1 MRRSMRARSLVLIR
15 AIAWALAVLFSLR
28 ATAALAA
35 FTPPVFAGRPV
46 VDAAGKLSADD
57 VTAIEQ
63 RLDAIE
69 RATHHE
75 IVVFLPASLEG
86 GTIEDVAYRTFSAW
100 HLGKKGADDGVL
112 LVIAPVERKVRI
124 ETGKGVGGALT
135 DLQASYVIRDR
146 IAPELKSD
154 HFRAAILG
162 GIDGIDSALK
172 KGGMPTSPAAARRGA
187 KADDGSRPLIIFATI
202 MGVGILIIV
211 VGGTLARRGGKGGTA
226 SRDGGSDYTGSD
238 HGGSS
243 SGSDGGGGSFGGG
256 GESGGGGASGDY

>member
-1 MRRSMRARSLVLIR
+1 MRLLVLVR
-15 AIAWALAVLFSLR
+15 TLAWAIAVLCSLR

-35 FTPPVFAGRPV
+35 FTPPVFAGHPL

-57 VTAIEQ
+57 VLAIEQ

-86 GTIEDVAYRTFSAW
+86 GTIEDVAYLTFNAW

-112 LVIAPVERKVRI
+112 LVIAPAERKVRI

-135 DLQASYVIRDR
+135 DLQSSYVIRDR

-162 GIDGIDSALK
+162 GIEGIDSALK
-172 KGGMPTSPAAARRGA
+172 KGLPASPAAPRRGA
-187 KADDGSRPLIIFATI
+187 KADDGSRIAIILGGFT
-202 MGVGILIIV
+202 GLGLLIIV
-211 VGGTLARRGGKGGTA
+211 VGGILARRGGKGGTA
-226 SRDGGSDYTGSD
+226 SRDGGAGDYGGSDYGGSD
-238 HGGSS
+238 YGGSGGSS
-243 SGSDGGGGSFGGG
+243 DGGGSFGGG